1 MAASEASAALAV
13 AVAALAEGARERS
26 TTTSSCRRRRRRARK
41 ACSISRE
48 TARPYSCSRHH
59 HPPCTSLSFRAE
71 AAPAAPAAAAGHIK
85 LSFFFLLVVVLALF
99 ATLTAVA
106 PNPVLAAGGGGGS
119 SNSEGVRKTGDKVTV
134 GSSQVTLGRPLK
146 PGKVFAAKDSRG
158 KDVIYK
164 KAVDEARPDGV
175 AATHAAGQL
184 ISHAGKETVQKKVGK
199 EGLNEYLAR
208 KQAKPG
214 LGLFKPKSAD
224 IIKQVN
230 AQQKKTGYTHNDMQ
244 PANIRVSRNLL
255 GKPKY
260 KLVDWELGKTRAT
273 SNIKTP
279 FQKKDAEGFQKW
291 GEKEIK
297 TACSQYGFKFR
308 AAGGGGRLFRRA
320 GGSCASTSTGGAGA
334 KAGGVAG
341 GKTTGAKQ
349 QNGGAGPKGAGGTK
363 AATGGTA
370 SSSKPQLAVQKK
382 QQPAEGKKQP
392 VTQKLPPAAAQ
403 KLQQKAPATAAT
415 KPAGGTKGKK

>member
-1 MAASEASAALAV
+1 MA
-13 AVAALAEGARERS
+13 GERS
-26 TTTSSCRRRRRRARK
+26 PTTSSGCHRCRRQ
-41 ACSISRE
+41 
-48 TARPYSCSRHH
+48 
-59 HPPCTSLSFRAE
+59 
-71 AAPAAPAAAAGHIK
+71 HIK
-85 LSFFFLLVVVLALF
+85 LSCFLLLVVLAVF
-99 ATLTAVA
+99 ATVTAVA
-106 PNPVLAAGGGGGS
+106 PNPVLAAGAGGGS
-119 SNSEGVRKTGDKVTV
+119 SSEGIRKTGDRVTV

-146 PGKVFAAKDSRG
+146 PGKVFAAKDNRG

-164 KAVDEARPDGV
+164 KAVNEARPDGV
-175 AATHAAGQL
+175 AATQAAGQL

-208 KQAKPG
+208 KQANPG
-214 LGLFKPKSAD
+214 LGLHKPNSAD

-244 PANIRVSRNLL
+244 PANIRVSENAL

-260 KLVDWELGKTRAT
+260 KLVDWELAKKT

-279 FQKKDAEGFQKW
+279 FQKKDAASFQKW

-297 TACSQYGFKFR
+297 SACQQHGFKFR

-320 GGSCASTSTGGAGA
+320 GGSCAGTGAGGAGA

-349 QNGGAGPKGAGGTK
+349 QNGVAGPKGAGGSK
-363 AATGGTA
+363 APTSGTA
-370 SSSKPQLAVQKK
+370 SSSKLQPTPQKK

-392 VTQKLPPAAAQ
+392 VTQKLQPVVAQ
-403 KLQQKAPATAAT
+403 KLQQKAPAAAT
-415 KPAGGTKGKK
+415 KPASGTKGKK

>member
-1 MAASEASAALAV
+1 
-13 AVAALAEGARERS
+13 
-26 TTTSSCRRRRRRARK
+26 
-41 ACSISRE
+41 
-48 TARPYSCSRHH
+48 
-59 HPPCTSLSFRAE
+59 
-71 AAPAAPAAAAGHIK
+71 AGHIK

-119 SNSEGVRKTGDKVTV
+119 SNSEG
-134 GSSQVTLGRPLK
+134 LGRPLK

-175 AATHAAGQL
+175 AATHAGDRA
-184 ISHAGKETVQKKVGK
+184 EKVGK

-260 KLVDWELGKTRAT
+260 KLVDWEL
-273 SNIKTP
+273 
-279 FQKKDAEGFQKW
+279 DAEGFQKW

-297 TACSQYGFKFR
+297 TACSH
-308 AAGGGGRLFRRA
+308 
-320 GGSCASTSTGGAGA
+320 TSTGGAGA

-415 KPAGGTKGKK
+415 KPAGGTKGKNK